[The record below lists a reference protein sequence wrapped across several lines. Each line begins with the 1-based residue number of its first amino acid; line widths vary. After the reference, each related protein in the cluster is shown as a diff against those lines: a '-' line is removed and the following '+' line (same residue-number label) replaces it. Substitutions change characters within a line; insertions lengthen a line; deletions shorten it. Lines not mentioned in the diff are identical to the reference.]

1 MELAKLE
8 KIANSKFLNQYL
20 LHFVSAMVFTSI
32 YLIFIVT
39 PEERVMGAVQKVFYY
54 HVASAL
60 VSYALIGVLFFA
72 SIFHLISRARA
83 WSMLANSA
91 SSVALLFSS
100 IVLITGM
107 IWGHSA
113 WNTWWRWEPRLVSF
127 LILWIILFS
136 HRYIDWI
143 KAQATFSSILGIFA
157 AINIPIVIFSVEF
170 ISQAE
175 QLHPQVVAQQGLK
188 SGWYVFTL
196 IFSFFTLLFL
206 ATWLMNFKL
215 NNKILLDRI
224 TRENT

>member
-1 MELAKLE
+1 
-8 KIANSKFLNQYL
+8 
-20 LHFVSAMVFTSI
+20 MVFISI

-60 VSYALIGVLFFA
+60 VSYVLIGVLFFA

-83 WSMLANSA
+83 WTMLANSA

-127 LILWIILFS
+127 LILWVILFS

-143 KAQATFSSILGIFA
+143 KAQPTFSSILGIFA

-170 ISQAE
+170 MSQAE
-175 QLHPQVVAQQGLK
+175 QLHPQVIAQQGLK
-188 SGWYVFTL
+188 SGWYIFTL
-196 IFSFFTLLFL
+196 IFSFFTLLFF
-206 ATWLMNFKL
+206 ATWMMNFKL
-215 NNKILLDRI
+215 NNRIILDRI
-224 TRENT
+224 TRRSN